1 MNIRPRRLATVVFPA
16 LALVVIAG
24 CVEPVSDPSTDPGEA
39 TPATTIE
46 SADTTSTVPK
56 GSGDASGQGSPG
68 GNIGTSPGDGGT
80 GSAGQFGGA
89 MLALTVLQGIR
100 QENEMPTGYD
110 RELFRHW
117 IDADGDRCNTR
128 EEVLISES
136 RTPAQVDAYGCT
148 VVEGDWFSPYDGR
161 THTDPS
167 ELDIDHVVALKEAWD
182 SGAHSWT
189 PSQRE
194 RFANDLSDGRALI
207 AVTNSV
213 NRSKSDKDPSNWL
226 PSNSDHVCT
235 YVSDWIAV
243 KSAWGLSMDQSEWG
257 RLKNLLNGQCAGTTI
272 APWRGVA
279 DPTRTTVPGSRP
291 STSTTPPSSQAPTGG
306 QGEEA
311 LPTVR
316 PGAFCTPEGA
326 LGTYSGRV
334 YLCATTRTTGEPY
347 SDGRAR
353 WRQR

>member
-1 MNIRPRRLATVVFPA
+1 MNIRPRRVATIVFPA
-16 LALVVIAG
+16 LALVVMTG
-24 CVEPVSDPSTDPGEA
+24 CAELGSDAPPGPSDAAPSTSIGA
-39 TPATTIE
+39 AV
-46 SADTTSTVPK
+46 TTSSVPK
-56 GSGDASGQGSPG
+56 GSGDASGQGSTG
-68 GNIGTSPGDGGT
+68 SVPGDGGA
-80 GSAGQFGGA
+80 GSAGQSGGTT
-89 MLALTVLQGIR
+89 LALTVLEGIR
-100 QENEMPTGYD
+100 QENEMPTGYE

-148 VVEGDWFSPYDGR
+148 VVEGDWWSPYDGR

-167 ELDIDHVVALKEAWD
+167 DLDIDHLVALKEAWD

-194 RFANDLSDGRALI
+194 RFANDISDGRALI

-213 NRSKSDKDPSNWL
+213 NRSKSDRDPSNWL
-226 PSNSDHVCT
+226 PSNTAHVCT

-257 RLKNLLNGQCAGTTI
+257 RLKNLLNGQCSGTTI
-272 APWRGVA
+272 APWKGVA
-279 DPTRTTVPGSRP
+279 DPSRTTVPGSRP
-291 STSTTPPSSQAPTGG
+291 STSTNPPSGWSPESPDGD

-316 PGAFCTPEGA
+316 PGAFCTPQGA

-334 YLCATTRTTGEPY
+334 YLCATTRTSGEPY